1 MSLTPVI
8 LADADNT
15 LWNTD
20 SVFAEAQLGL
30 LVEVDRLVAPR
41 ERSNALGHVRS
52 YDQALATIDHRQL
65 RYPPHLL
72 VRALVL
78 GNLGHGPVEAAR
90 LTGSHLAIAQVAEA
104 EEAIVGRYFDALARV
119 PELLSG
125 VVDGLVSARDSGI
138 DVWILTEGSADRQR
152 ARAATLGI
160 THLVKG
166 VSEGTKC
173 IEQFDRQRRRFAPA
187 PVVVIGDQPD
197 RDILPAQAAGC
208 TGVLVPSGFRPGW
221 IEASAWRQADY
232 VADRFDLAIDWIIST
247 IDPSRAAA
255 AE

>member
-1 MSLTPVI
+1 MVITPVI

-15 LWNTD
+15 LWDTD

-30 LVEVDRLVAPR
+30 LADVDRLFDQQDR
-41 ERSNALGHVRS
+41 NDALGHVRA
-52 YDQALATIDHRQL
+52 YDQALAKIDHRQL

-72 VRALVL
+72 VRALAL
-78 GNLGHGPVEAAR
+78 GNHGHGPVEAAR
-90 LTGSHLAIAQVAEA
+90 LTGSRNTPAAVAET
-104 EEAIVGRYFDALARV
+104 EEAIVGRYFEALGRG

-125 VVDGLVSARDSGI
+125 VVDGLVAARDAGI

-166 VSEGTKC
+166 VSEGTKNV
-173 IEQFDRQRRRFAPA
+173 EQFNRQRRRFAPA

-197 RDILPAQAAGC
+197 RDILPAQTAGC
-208 TGVLVPSGFRPGW
+208 TGVLVPSGFRPDW
-221 IEASAWRQADY
+221 IETAAWRGADH
-232 VADRFDLAIDWIIST
+232 VADRFDRAIDWIIAT